1 MIGNEARRLERLVG
15 DLLDLAKL
23 DARTFSLHFRTIDVA
38 EVVEEV
44 AEELRP
50 VVDNAGLQ
58 LTVYPPA
65 RPLFARVDPDRL
77 DQVLANLVENAA
89 KYART
94 RISLGGIGDGAEA
107 RLIVEDDGP
116 GIAPEEIGL
125 IFKRHYSAD
134 RHARPGRPRGSGL
147 GLAIAAE
154 LSAAMGA
161 TMRAESPIGPGG
173 GTRMVV
179 RLPSVAPSP
188 GGAELSIPS

>member
-1 MIGNEARRLERLVG
+1 
-15 DLLDLAKL
+15 
-23 DARTFSLHFRTIDVA
+23 
-38 EVVEEV
+38 
-44 AEELRP
+44 

-58 LTVYPPA
+58 LFVHPPA
-65 RPLFARVDPDRL
+65 HPLFARVDPDRL

-94 RISLGGIGDGAEA
+94 RISMGSIAEGAQA

-116 GIAPEEIGL
+116 GIPPQEIGL
-125 IFKRHYSAD
+125 IFNRHYSAD

-161 TMRAESPIGPGG
+161 TVRAESPIGPAG
-173 GTRMVV
+173 GTRMIIALPTVV
-179 RLPSVAPSP
+179 PTPGDAQLPVRT
-188 GGAELSIPS
+188 